1 MKKWSLIGFWIVPL
15 FIVSMLVNGLSTASF
30 SEDSKV
36 RTAFEWM
43 TSYVSPWIIVLLL
56 AAILLKLPPRK

>member
-1 MKKWSLIGFWIVPL
+1 
-15 FIVSMLVNGLSTASF
+15 MLVKGLSTASF

-43 TSYVSPWIIVLLL
+43 TSYVSPWIIALLL